1 MLTNKL
7 REVEESDMLPEIKNM
22 TLKSVR
28 RVWEKTNDRVL
39 ASVDTYMDE
48 LYEKERNRGHA

>member
-1 MLTNKL
+1 
-7 REVEESDMLPEIKNM
+7 MLPEIKNM